1 MAVQQS
7 DVGRHE
13 SGKYAVFEGWY
24 RRHRSVVEGYCQRML
39 GDSASADD
47 VTQEVF
53 ARAWLIAERYE
64 TEEHL
69 RRWVF
74 IVARNLCVDTIRA
87 RSRVVPRHQF
97 EDCAEHDPG
106 GNDELLARLD
116 LAMTRLTARSR
127 ILLDLRYSDS
137 LGNDAV
143 ATRMGMSIATTRVA
157 LHRARSELR
166 RQLA

>member
-1 MAVQQS
+1 
-7 DVGRHE
+7 
-13 SGKYAVFEGWY
+13 
-24 RRHRSVVEGYCQRML
+24 ML

-53 ARAWLIAERYE
+53 ARAWLIAEHYE

-87 RSRVVPRHQF
+87 RTRVVPRDRF
-97 EDCAEHDPG
+97 EDRAEPDPG
-106 GNDELLARLD
+106 GNDELLDRLD
-116 LAMTRLTARSR
+116 TAVARLTARSR
-127 ILLDLRYSDS
+127 TLLDLRYSDG

-143 ATRMGMSIATTRVA
+143 ASRMGMSIPTTRVA

-166 RQLA
+166 HQLS